1 MKLLKTIYSDF
12 NSGKI
17 YGNAGEEVELANK
30 KGVVWIVKLKGAV
43 DGFPALKC
51 DISEDDNAEITLDAV
66 PDTAVTNTI
75 INKGVGIRKKATP
88 IKQQKQQTLF

>member
-1 MKLLKTIYSDF
+1 MKLLKTVYSDF

-17 YGNAGEEVELANK
+17 YGNAGEEVELVNK

-51 DISEDDNAEITLDAV
+51 DISCDDDAPIILDDA
-66 PDTAVTNTI
+66 PGTASQNKIPNRVSVSRTKAKP
-75 INKGVGIRKKATP
+75 INQP
-88 IKQQKQQTLF
+88 SLF